1 MRCSRRGAKL
11 PAVKEDDPNHK
22 AAQRAKDSLQRG
34 VADIFRAAESA
45 ATAVRNEA
53 KKTFESPR
61 KSGFTSQISSA
72 PTALGKAV
80 DDAGREV
87 VRAAAEVATF
97 LGAGLTSLGKRAEGV
112 LNNEPAHNTA
122 EEGAV
127 QAGSKDGDDS
137 WPRSREEYER
147 KYGKDGEDWPR
158 SREEYERKYGRPPRK
173 RGDDEDPGFR
183 IA

>member
-1 MRCSRRGAKL
+1 MRSAKL
-11 PAVKEDDPNHK
+11 LPVKEDDANKK

-34 VADIFRAAESA
+34 VSDIFRAAESA

-53 KKTFESPR
+53 KKTFDTPR
-61 KSGFTSQISSA
+61 KAGFSSQVSA
-72 PTALGKAV
+72 APAALGKAV

-97 LGAGLTSLGKRAEGV
+97 LGASLTSLGKRAEGA
-112 LNNEPAHNTA
+112 LNSEPSP
-122 EEGAV
+122 EAV
-127 QAGSKDGDDS
+127 SRVSGEADEP

-173 RGDDEDPGFR
+173 RGDDDDPGFR